1 MGIVRPPRSR
11 ALRPASACADA
22 ADASEQLEY
31 ARDLL
36 TQGRTDDAQEVIGDV
51 GRSCDVLARSLAL
64 HGDRI
69 RAGMLAGLAVEL
81 ARIANHDVRSD
92 R

>member
-1 MGIVRPPRSR
+1 MGIARPPLSR
-11 ALRPASACADA
+11 APRPASACADA

-31 ARDLL
+31 ARNLL
-36 TQGRTDDAQEVIGDV
+36 TQGRTDDARQVVGDV
-51 GRSCDVLARSLAL
+51 GRSCDMLARSLAL
-64 HGDRI
+64 NGDRI

-81 ARIANHDVRSD
+81 ARIAGSDGRSD

>member
-1 MGIVRPPRSR
+1 MGIARSPRSR
-11 ALRPASACADA
+11 ATSPASARADA

-36 TQGRTDDAQEVIGDV
+36 TQGRTGDAQQVIGDV
-51 GRSCDVLARSLAL
+51 GRSCDMLARSLAGR
-64 HGDRI
+64 GDRI

-81 ARIANHDVRSD
+81 ARIAGRDVRSD
-92 R
+92 W